1 MRFKSGMLS
10 PKFPKLA
17 AAIVLMASAGILN
30 TAMAAHGDS
39 DHSGGHS
46 DGGGHS
52 GGHDDDGDHGSG
64 HGGHSGGDKGHG
76 STSGH
81 GHGHDTAR
89 GASRSVENRIFR
101 RGGRPIWAQEGI
113 PEVELGR
120 LNVGR
125 APPFVLARAQNKAL
139 EEFTETMAELY
150 QLSAEDAATL
160 LINNYDELARI
171 HSPVQNLALY
181 KDVMTFD
188 QTLLPNVTPSS
199 TYDLAAIFLG
209 SASDKNIPVSRD
221 SVIAINRILGLV
233 ELSPED
239 AAGLAAKAETVRSAI
254 LTGHGEDQHSDPVK
268 F

>member
-1 MRFKSGMLS
+1 MLS
-10 PKFPKLA
+10 PIFSKLA
-17 AAIVLMASAGILN
+17 AAIVLLACASVLSA
-30 TAMAAHGDS
+30 AMAAHSES
-39 DHSGGHS
+39 DPSVGHS

-52 GGHDDDGDHGSG
+52 GGHGDDGDHGSG
-64 HGGHSGGDKGHG
+64 HGGHSGGGNGHG
-76 STSGH
+76 SASGH

-89 GASRSVENRIFR
+89 SPSHSVENRIF

-139 EEFTETMAELY
+139 EEFTEAMAELY
-150 QLSAEDAATL
+150 QLSAENAATL
-160 LINNYDELARI
+160 LINNYEELARI

-188 QTLLPNVTPSS
+188 QTQLPNVTPSS

-209 SASDKNIPVSRD
+209 SASDKNIPVSTD

-254 LTGHGEDQHSDPVK
+254 LTGHGEDQHSDPGK